1 MTMDNI
7 GQSFGDWEVLR
18 YRVRNVSGDAPLF
31 RATVVLRKGQQRRQ
45 LVAEGPTPSAALD
58 NVKRQMTGS
67 AAIQDDTGEF
77 PF

>member
-7 GQSFGDWEVLR
+7 GPDFGDWEILR

-31 RATVVLRKGQQRRQ
+31 RAIVVLRKGLQRRQ
-45 LVAEGPTPSAALD
+45 LVAEGPTPAAALD

-67 AAIQDDTGEF
+67 AVILNDTEA
-77 PF
+77 

>member
-7 GQSFGDWEVLR
+7 GPDFEDWEILR

-31 RATVVLRKGQQRRQ
+31 RAIVVLRKGLQRRQ
-45 LVAEGPTPSAALD
+45 LVAEGPTPAAALD

-67 AAIQDDTGEF
+67 AVILNDTEA
-77 PF
+77 